1 MTSLPVRAG
10 VVIAAGAPHLVA
22 VQDFQRVTRG
32 LSWFELWDPRE
43 GEADRMV
50 GLYSVTESGEF
61 GGGVVDTRAGI
72 RMGYGDLAA
81 FVAALM
87 LEAIL

>member
-32 LSWFELWDPRE
+32 LSWFELWDPR
-43 GEADRMV
+43 GAVVRQV
-50 GLYSVTESGEF
+50 GLYSVAESGEF
-61 GGGVVDTRAGI
+61 AGGVVDTSGGL